1 MKGSDMLVPKEL
13 NFQGVYLPPILVV
26 LVLAIV
32 ATMLTAK
39 VFNRLRW
46 TRFLIFPH
54 VVFLA
59 FIAIYAVLIGTF
71 IIRI

>member
-1 MKGSDMLVPKEL
+1 MKEPGMLIPKEL
-13 NFQGVYLPPILVV
+13 DFHGVYLPPMLVV
-26 LVLAIV
+26 LILAIV

-39 VFNRLRW
+39 VLNRLRW